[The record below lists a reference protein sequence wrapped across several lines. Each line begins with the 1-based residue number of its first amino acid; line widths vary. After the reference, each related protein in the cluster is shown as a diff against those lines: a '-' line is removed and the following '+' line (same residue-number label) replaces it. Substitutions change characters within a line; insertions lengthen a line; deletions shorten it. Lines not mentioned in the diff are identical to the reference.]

1 MGFPLYLDF
10 HLLFTL
16 TPAQWPLKHTFSF
29 FSLKEYK
36 QNNASNYKQ
45 SNFLKK
51 IHSKKLVLHI
61 KQIANENRLYGT
73 GNSNQCSVVT

>member
-45 SNFLKK
+45 SNLKK
-51 IHSKKLVLHI
+51 KFTQKNWYCI
-61 KQIANENRLYGT
+61 
-73 GNSNQCSVVT
+73 

>member
-45 SNFLKK
+45 SNLKKNSLKK
-51 IHSKKLVLHI
+51 I
-61 KQIANENRLYGT
+61 GT
-73 GNSNQCSVVT
+73 AYKTDS